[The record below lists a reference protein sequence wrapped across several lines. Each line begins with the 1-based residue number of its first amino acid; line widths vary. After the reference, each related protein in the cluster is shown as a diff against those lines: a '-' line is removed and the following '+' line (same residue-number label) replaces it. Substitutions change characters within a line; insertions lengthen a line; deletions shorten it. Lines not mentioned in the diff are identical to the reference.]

1 MTNVTKLQVPPD
13 PFDPENL
20 RLDQSFIE
28 AAGVKKLLTTVPV
41 RKPNKQ
47 DFVRVHPDPAY
58 RLTTAIIELRD
69 DRGEVYLVAPHM
81 AVQVPGEVTPV
92 TIYTAINRQGVVF
105 LWPAKVP
112 GTDGRVNEW
121 HRSGMEAAEAAMARW
136 MRVKANMALG
146 AYEMY
151 EASATIPDPVWPTA
165 SFKELLKIGFREN
178 LIDDLDH
185 PVLKRLR
192 GES

>member
-1 MTNVTKLQVPPD
+1 MTNVTKLQVPAD

-20 RLDQSFIE
+20 RLDQSFAE
-28 AAGVKKLLTTVPV
+28 TAGVKKLLTTVPV

-69 DRGEVYLVAPHM
+69 DRECYLVMPHV
-81 AVQVPGEVTPV
+81 AVQVPGEVAPV
-92 TIYTAINRQGVVF
+92 VIFTAINRQGVTF
-105 LWPAKVP
+105 LWPAKIP
-112 GTDGRVNEW
+112 GADGRSNDW
-121 HRSGMEAAEAAMARW
+121 HRSGMEAAEAAMAHW
-136 MRVKANMALG
+136 LRVKANMDLG

-151 EASATIPDPVWPTA
+151 EATAAIPDPVWPTA
-165 SFKELLKIGFREN
+165 TLKELLKIGFRES